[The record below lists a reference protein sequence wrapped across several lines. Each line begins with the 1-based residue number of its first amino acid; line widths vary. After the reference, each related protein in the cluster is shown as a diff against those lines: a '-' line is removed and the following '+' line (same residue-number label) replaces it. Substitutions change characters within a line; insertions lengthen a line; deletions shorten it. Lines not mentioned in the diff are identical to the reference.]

1 MANAYTTTGSASL
14 GGTVGGAGLV
24 QKAYDRLIEFA
35 LRAQPLIRSVAD
47 KTPARQSIPG
57 SSVVLQ
63 RYVDLSQQI
72 TTLTEQTDPDAVALA
87 TPTYTTITLAEYG
100 NAVLVTRA
108 LELFSLADV
117 DPAIANIIA
126 FNMADSIDTVA
137 QNVLRTGTNVLYG
150 GTRTS
155 TATLTS
161 SDTFTSALAR
171 KTTAKLRA
179 NKAIPRK
186 GSLYW
191 AGIHPEVSHD
201 LRAETGVGSWRQ
213 PHEYQSN
220 DAIWAGEIGTY
231 EGAFYVESPRLYND
245 YVGAAKT
252 TSTTTTTASGAV
264 GATTLSLTS
273 TSGILVSDAVAGT
286 NVPTG
291 AQVTAIGTGTVTIST
306 AITTQVTSG
315 ASITFTHETNVY
327 NTYFAGQQALAEAV
341 AEEPHV
347 VIGPVVDKLMRHRPL
362 GWYGVLGHA
371 IYRDEALYRIETS
384 SSINY

>member
-1 MANAYTTTGSASL
+1 MANAYTTTGSSTL

-35 LRAQPLIRSVAD
+35 LRAQPLIRQVAD

-63 RYVDLSQQI
+63 RYVDLTQA
-72 TTLTEQTDPDAVALA
+72 TTSLTEQTDPDAVALA

-117 DPAIANIIA
+117 DPAVANIIA
-126 FNMADSIDTVA
+126 YNLADSIDTIA
-137 QNVLRTGTNVLYG
+137 QNTLRTGANVLYAG
-150 GTRTS
+150 GRTS

-161 SDTFTSALAR
+161 SDTFTSAAAR
-171 KTTAKLRA
+171 KAVAKLRT

-191 AGIHPEVSHD
+191 AGIHPEVAHD

-220 DAIWAGEIGTY
+220 DEIWAGEIGTY
-231 EGAFYVESPRLYND
+231 EGAFYVESPRIYSD
-245 YVGAAKT
+245 YKGAAKS
-252 TSTTTTTASGAV
+252 TSTTTTTASSAV
-264 GATTLSLTS
+264 GTYVLAVTS
-273 TSGILVSDAVAGT
+273 SSGILVSDAVSGT
-286 NVPTG
+286 NIPTG
-291 AQVTAIGTGTVTIST
+291 ANVVSISGLNVTIDQ

-315 ASITFTHETNVY
+315 TSLSFTHETNVF

-362 GWYGVLGHA
+362 GWYGVLGFG
-371 IYRDEALYRIETS
+371 IYRDEALYRVESTS
-384 SSINY
+384 SIDY